1 MKTRMKTSGT
11 KTTKTKTRKYLCVCL
26 WFSIIYIKKQVSLCV
41 SLSLFLSYLR
51 VSLYFTISNRGTDLL
66 FSAMAQIVP
75 SSSTKACRKY
85 RRKLEAARSD
95 SVVAFAA
102 SQEFEV
108 ADYTSFEEAL
118 EEEAY
123 HRTCF
128 AFAFEEAVA
137 VVVVAVVAC
146 ILLLASYAVV
156 GGIAV
161 AARLLP

>member
-1 MKTRMKTSGT
+1 
-11 KTTKTKTRKYLCVCL
+11 
-26 WFSIIYIKKQVSLCV
+26 
-41 SLSLFLSYLR
+41 
-51 VSLYFTISNRGTDLL
+51 
-66 FSAMAQIVP
+66 MAQIVLSP
-75 SSSTKACRKY
+75 STKACRKY

-161 AARLLP
+161 VIAVVVVGEGRREWYEQAHANANASD

>member
-1 MKTRMKTSGT
+1 MF
-11 KTTKTKTRKYLCVCL
+11 L
-26 WFSIIYIKKQVSLCV
+26 
-41 SLSLFLSYLR
+41 SLSFSLDYVFPSTLPFQIGEQIFFLRRWHGL
-51 VSLYFTISNRGTDLL
+51 
-66 FSAMAQIVP
+66 
-75 SSSTKACRKY
+75 CR
-85 RRKLEAARSD
+85 RRRRRHAESIEGNWKAARSD

-146 ILLLASYAVV
+146 ILLLASYAAV

>member
-1 MKTRMKTSGT
+1 MKTSGT

-26 WFSIIYIKKQVSLCV
+26 WFSIISTNIKKQVSLC
-41 SLSLFLSYLR
+41 

>member
-1 MKTRMKTSGT
+1 MIVIDDDFDIDGNPAPYNPISMSGFGNHYDDYML
-11 KTTKTKTRKYLCVCL
+11 KP
-26 WFSIIYIKKQVSLCV
+26 Q
-41 SLSLFLSYLR
+41 SYLDIN
-51 VSLYFTISNRGTDLL
+51 LILDGG
-66 FSAMAQIVP
+66 
-75 SSSTKACRKY
+75 
-85 RRKLEAARSD
+85 
-95 SVVAFAA
+95 
-102 SQEFEV
+102 FEV

>member
-1 MKTRMKTSGT
+1 MGRRRRRRRLENICVFVCGFQLYLLYKKTSFI
-11 KTTKTKTRKYLCVCL
+11 VC
-26 WFSIIYIKKQVSLCV
+26 F
-41 SLSLFLSYLR
+41 SLSF
-51 VSLYFTISNRGTDLL
+51 SLNYVFPSTFTISNRGTDLL

-161 AARLLP
+161 AVRLLP

>member
-1 MKTRMKTSGT
+1 
-11 KTTKTKTRKYLCVCL
+11 
-26 WFSIIYIKKQVSLCV
+26 
-41 SLSLFLSYLR
+41 
-51 VSLYFTISNRGTDLL
+51 
-66 FSAMAQIVP
+66 MAQIVP

-85 RRKLEAARSD
+85 RRKLEAAARSD

-128 AFAFEEAVA
+128 AFAFEEADA

>member
-1 MKTRMKTSGT
+1 
-11 KTTKTKTRKYLCVCL
+11 
-26 WFSIIYIKKQVSLCV
+26 
-41 SLSLFLSYLR
+41 
-51 VSLYFTISNRGTDLL
+51 
-66 FSAMAQIVP
+66 MAQIVP